1 MRNCVNLMSDGA
13 RMRATLR
20 LRIRHWAAVWGLLV
34 VAAAPFIAARWFDRH
49 GVEQEHAALE
59 ARYEPFGRLS
69 VENRQLR
76 AAAQKLVKDE
86 KISLELSR
94 QRPVAALLGL
104 TSKAAAAT
112 GGELF
117 VRKITFTQDPLAD
130 VEKSRGKMIIEAA
143 GTLTYDVA
151 AFVEALTQP
160 PFSAVRV
167 LSTEV
172 ESQDGVE
179 QKNYTVECEF

>member
-13 RMRATLR
+13 RLRAALHVRVR
-20 LRIRHWAAVWGLLV
+20 LWVAVWALLV
-34 VAAAPFIAARWFDRH
+34 AAAAPFAAVRWLERH
-49 GVEQEHAALE
+49 GIDQERAALE

-69 VENRQLR
+69 VENRRLR
-76 AAAQKLVKDE
+76 TDAQKLVQAE
-86 KISLELSR
+86 KIPLDLSR

-112 GGELF
+112 GGELY
-117 VRKITFTQDPLAD
+117 VRHVAFTQDPLGGG
-130 VEKSRGKMIIEAA
+130 EKSKGKMIIAA
-143 GTLTYDVA
+143 VGTLTYDVTT
-151 AFVEALTQP
+151 FVEALTQP

-172 ESQDGVE
+172 ESQDGIE
-179 QKNYTVECEF
+179 QKNYTVECTF